1 MRVAVQFRQSMRRPM
16 SRAFVE
22 IGDIQ
27 PLVDAAVEHGVDLA
41 PFIQRSDEGGD
52 ARIEIADYFRIQRS
66 LALASDDLTA
76 VISSR
81 KLTFKTGQFLIA
93 QMQNATSLMATIE
106 ILAEHMNMMHG
117 DTYNSVRFGD
127 SRLALI
133 IDDSHFPYRSRENTD
148 FVELVGDC
156 LTIKIHCLL
165 DSLTEGAA
173 SAALRRI
180 KLKRRRGET
189 RRPQNA
195 FWSVPLEYG
204 APAYELIYDFDLA
217 CAPLQIRETVDM
229 STDGLF
235 SRVISHLD
243 AREAIDGERSIAA
256 RTRDLLEDGL
266 SRQSDVARKLD
277 ISVATLRR
285 RLSEEGVQFRDLLLE
300 TRLLRAEGML
310 KRGASVAQA
319 TEALDYSD
327 IRAFNR
333 AFKRWKGKTPAAF
346 AQDFQS

>member
-1 MRVAVQFRQSMRRPM
+1 MAK
-16 SRAFVE
+16 AFVE

-41 PFIQRSDEGGD
+41 PFLGVSADVLGQSVTSI
-52 ARIEIADYFRIQRS
+52 AIADYFRMQRS

-117 DTYNSVRFGD
+117 DTYNSVRYGEN
-127 SRLALI
+127 RLALVV
-133 IDDSHFPYRSRENTD
+133 DDSHFPYRSRENTD

-173 SAALRRI
+173 SGALRRI
-180 KLKRRRGET
+180 KLKRKRGET

-217 CAPLQIRETVDM
+217 CAPLQIRQTVDM
-229 STDGLF
+229 STDGVF
-235 SRVISHLD
+235 SRVIGHLD
-243 AREAIDGERSIAA
+243 AHDVSNGEISIGA

-277 ISVATLRR
+277 VSVATLRR
-285 RLSEEGVQFRDLLLE
+285 RLAEEGLQFRDLLLE
-300 TRLLRAEGML
+300 TRLQRAEGML

-327 IRAFNR
+327 VRAFNR